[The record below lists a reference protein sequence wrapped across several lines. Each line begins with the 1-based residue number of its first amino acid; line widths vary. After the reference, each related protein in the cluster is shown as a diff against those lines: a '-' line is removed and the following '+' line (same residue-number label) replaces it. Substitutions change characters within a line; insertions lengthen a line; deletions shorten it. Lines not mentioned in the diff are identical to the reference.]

1 MILPNV
7 SLFPGMMLPLYIFEP
22 RYRQMLADVLEGDRL
37 FAVAMQEPTAM
48 DEEPAS
54 VGGIG
59 MVRASRDN
67 PDGTSNLFLQGLAR
81 VIVHGVADREPYPR
95 LRIEPVTPPDE
106 PSLKAEALALKVKEL
121 VRHQLGLEEYQKPGE
136 LTPEA
141 PDPKRQLAD
150 SVARLESPP
159 QIADL
164 VTYALIADPS
174 RKQELLETLVIEDRL
189 DKLIAFLLEQD

>member
-7 SLFPGMMLPLYIFEP
+7 SLFPGMMLPLFIFEP
-22 RYRQMLADVLEGDRL
+22 RYRKMLLDVLEGDRL
-37 FAVAMQEPTAM
+37 FAIAMREPTAI

-81 VIVHGVADREPYPR
+81 VIVHGVEEREPYPR
-95 LRIEPVTPPDE
+95 LRIEPVAPPDE

-121 VRHQLGLEEYQKPGE
+121 VRRQLGLEERDELDE
-136 LTPEA
+136 LTPDM

-150 SVARLESPP
+150 SVASLESPP

-174 RKQELLETLVIEDRL
+174 RKQELLETLVIEERL
-189 DKLIAFLLEQD
+189 DKLILFLLEQN

>member
-7 SLFPGMMLPLYIFEP
+7 SLFPGMMLPLFIFEP
-22 RYRQMLADVLEGDRL
+22 RYRKMLLDVLEGDRL
-37 FAVAMQEPTAM
+37 FAVAMQEPTAI

-81 VIVHGVADREPYPR
+81 VIVHGVEEREPYPR
-95 LRIEPVTPPDE
+95 LRIEPVAPPDE
-106 PSLKAEALALKVKEL
+106 TSLKAEALALKVKEL
-121 VRHQLGLEEYQKPGE
+121 VRRQLGLEERDELDE
-136 LTPEA
+136 LTPDMS
-141 PDPKRQLAD
+141 DPKRQLAD
-150 SVARLESPP
+150 SVASLESPP

-189 DKLIAFLLEQD
+189 DKLILFLLEQN